1 MKTKV
6 NERQQGITIIALV
19 ITIIVLLILAG
30 VSIAMLTGDNG
41 ILKQSSDS
49 KIETAVGTVKEQ
61 IKSSQGEK
69 IIQEEKVTP
78 ETLLSEGKARR
89 TVQLGENDKYYM
101 YYALKENSLE
111 GMQGLGKGDLI
122 SLKDVFLIDDD
133 LNVKYIASNGK
144 EYGDQISKKILED
157 ETEIR
162 FSSKAF
168 SEYISKI
175 SGVAEEEMKFK
186 WMKNQTSLVIA
197 DPEVDSLQDLVFFPN
212 LTSLYIGNDYSGK
225 LAPNITTMDGIE
237 NCTNLVSLIIIQGP
251 NKNYEAMES
260 LKKLENFTKYG
271 GKDYENI
278 INSIKFCDNL
288 KNLEIR
294 AQKIENMK
302 NFSELTSLETINLSG
317 CSIEKIEG
325 LSNMKK
331 LRILHLDNNNI
342 SKIEGL
348 KGLDNLI
355 EIKLTSNK
363 ISKIEGLEEV
373 KKLQYLYLD
382 YNKISDIIPLSVN
395 NSLIYLNLI
404 GNPEIDGNRSNYT
417 GERSEALNKIGEILD
432 RGGSINLD
440 ADKLAL
446 FTNHKKINLNNNN
459 LMTLDNLDGITE
471 VTNLILSNNALTL
484 EDEKSQNILKSMTK
498 LQELNLNNNKI
509 TNIREINELKELKSL
524 YLMGKNNI
532 VDLSQIED
540 IISNLNALKVSTESL
555 KTIQNCDVSKIKILN
570 IQGSELTEIP
580 DLSKFTKLS
589 KVNLGTNP
597 SISNFNILSKL
608 TSLTNLLISNNNLHG
623 RMIDFSKLTNLSYLD
638 LSNNTLWSEDLEKLK
653 SLRNNTNLKINLSNN
668 SIIDATALLELN
680 SNTRIDLTGNVNLSQ
695 ESKDKLKE
703 RFGNNVS
710 F

>member
-41 ILKQSSDS
+41 ILKQASDS

-61 IKSSQGEK
+61 LKLLQGEK

-197 DPEVDSLQDLVFFPN
+197 DPEVDSLQDLAFFPN
-212 LTSLYIGNDYSGK
+212 LITLKIGNDHSGK
-225 LAPNITTMDGIE
+225 TAPNIVSLDGIE
-237 NCTNLVSLIIIQGP
+237 NCTKLTNITIIYGPDKDYKALSKLKNL
-251 NKNYEAMES
+251 KN
-260 LKKLENFTKYG
+260 FIKYG
-271 GKDYENI
+271 GRDYEEI
-278 INSIKFCDNL
+278 IRNLAVNNS
-288 KNLEIR
+288 
-294 AQKIENMK
+294 
-302 NFSELTSLETINLSG
+302 
-317 CSIEKIEG
+317 IEG
-325 LSNMKK
+325 LTISGQDMRSMDLIKK
-331 LRILHLDNNNI
+331 LINLKSLTLNNC
-342 SKIEGL
+342 
-348 KGLDNLI
+348 
-355 EIKLTSNK
+355 EIV
-363 ISKIEGLEEV
+363 KIEGLEKMKQLKSLSLET
-373 KKLQYLYLD
+373 
-382 YNKISDIIPLSVN
+382 NKIKVIEGLENLINLEKLDLYNNKIVDITPISVN
-395 NSLIYLNLI
+395 SSIKELNLLK
-404 GNPEIDGNRSNYT
+404 NPDIDGNRNNYT
-417 GERSEALNKIGEILD
+417 GERLEALNKIGEILD
-432 RGGSINLD
+432 RGGIIYIDIGQIKLFNNYKELD
-440 ADKLAL
+440 LSYQGL
-446 FTNHKKINLNNNN
+446 E
-459 LMTLDNLDGITE
+459 TLEPLEGITE
-471 VTNLILSNNALTL
+471 LKKLDLPGNRLTL
-484 EDEKSQNILKSMTK
+484 EDVKSQEILKNIK
-498 LQELNLNNNKI
+498 NLEILNLNNNKI
-509 TNIREINELKELKSL
+509 TNIKVINQLNNLKHLYLLGNNNIIELK
-524 YLMGKNNI
+524 
-532 VDLSQIED
+532 QIED
-540 IISNLNALKVSTESL
+540 IISNLDVLQVSTESL
-555 KTIQNCDVSKIKILN
+555 KTILNCDVNKITTLN
-570 IQGSELTEIP
+570 IMGSQLTEIP
-580 DLSKFTKLS
+580 DLSKLTKLS
-589 KVNLGTNP
+589 KLNIGTNP
-597 SISNFNILSKL
+597 NISNFDILSKAINL
-608 TSLTNLLISNNNLHG
+608 TYLSMSNNNLHG
-623 RMIDFSKLTNLSYLD
+623 RMIDFTKLINLVYLD
-638 LSNNTLWSEDLEKLK
+638 LSNNTLWSEELENLK
-653 SLRNNTNLKINLSNN
+653 VLKNNTNLTINLSNN

-680 SNTRIDLTGNVNLSQ
+680 PNTKINLTGNVNLSQ

>member
-41 ILKQSSDS
+41 ILNQANDS

-197 DPEVDSLQDLVFFPN
+197 DPEVDSLQDLAFFPN
-212 LTSLYIGNDYSGK
+212 LITLKIGNDHSGK
-225 LAPNITTMDGIE
+225 TAPNIVSLDGIE
-237 NCTNLVSLIIIQGP
+237 NCTKLTNITIIYGPDKDYKALSKLKNL
-251 NKNYEAMES
+251 KN
-260 LKKLENFTKYG
+260 FIKYG
-271 GKDYENI
+271 GRDYEEI
-278 INSIKFCDNL
+278 IRNLAVNNSIEELTISGQDMRSMDLIKKLINL
-288 KNLEIR
+288 KSLTLNNCEIV
-294 AQKIENMK
+294 
-302 NFSELTSLETINLSG
+302 
-317 CSIEKIEG
+317 
-325 LSNMKK
+325 
-331 LRILHLDNNNI
+331 
-342 SKIEGL
+342 
-348 KGLDNLI
+348 
-355 EIKLTSNK
+355 
-363 ISKIEGLEEV
+363 KIEGLEKMKQLKSLSLET
-373 KKLQYLYLD
+373 
-382 YNKISDIIPLSVN
+382 NKIKVIEGLENLINLEKLDLYNNKIVDITPISVN
-395 NSLIYLNLI
+395 SSIKELNLLK
-404 GNPEIDGNRSNYT
+404 NPDIDGNRNNYT
-417 GERSEALNKIGEILD
+417 GERLEALNKIGEILD
-432 RGGSINLD
+432 RGGIIYIDIGQIKLFNNYKELD
-440 ADKLAL
+440 LSYQGL
-446 FTNHKKINLNNNN
+446 E
-459 LMTLDNLDGITE
+459 TLEPLEGITE
-471 VTNLILSNNALTL
+471 LKKLDLPGNRLTL
-484 EDEKSQNILKSMTK
+484 EDVKSQEILKNIK
-498 LQELNLNNNKI
+498 NLEILNLNNNKI
-509 TNIREINELKELKSL
+509 TNIKVINQLNNLKHLYLLGNNNIIELK
-524 YLMGKNNI
+524 
-532 VDLSQIED
+532 QIED
-540 IISNLNALKVSTESL
+540 IISNLDVLQVSTESL
-555 KTIQNCDVSKIKILN
+555 KTILNCDVNKITTLN
-570 IQGSELTEIP
+570 IMGSQLTEIP
-580 DLSKFTKLS
+580 DLSKLTKLS
-589 KVNLGTNP
+589 KLNIGTNP
-597 SISNFNILSKL
+597 NISNFDILSKAINL
-608 TSLTNLLISNNNLHG
+608 TYLSMSNNNLHG
-623 RMIDFSKLTNLSYLD
+623 RMIDFTKLINLVYLD
-638 LSNNTLWSEDLEKLK
+638 LSNNTLWSEELENLK
-653 SLRNNTNLKINLSNN
+653 VLKNNTNLTINLSNN

-680 SNTRIDLTGNVNLSQ
+680 PNTKINLTGNVNLSQ

>member
-41 ILKQSSDS
+41 ILKQASDS

-61 IKSSQGEK
+61 LKLLQGEK

-197 DPEVDSLQDLVFFPN
+197 DPEVDSLQDLAFFPN
-212 LTSLYIGNDYSGK
+212 LITLKIGNDHSGK
-225 LAPNITTMDGIE
+225 TAPNIVSLDGIE
-237 NCTNLVSLIIIQGP
+237 NCTKLTNITIIYGPDKDYKALSKLKNL
-251 NKNYEAMES
+251 KN
-260 LKKLENFTKYG
+260 FIKYG
-271 GKDYENI
+271 GRDYEEI
-278 INSIKFCDNL
+278 IRNLAVNNS
-288 KNLEIR
+288 
-294 AQKIENMK
+294 
-302 NFSELTSLETINLSG
+302 
-317 CSIEKIEG
+317 IEG
-325 LSNMKK
+325 LTISGQDMRSMDLIKK
-331 LRILHLDNNNI
+331 LINLKSLTLNNC
-342 SKIEGL
+342 
-348 KGLDNLI
+348 
-355 EIKLTSNK
+355 EIV
-363 ISKIEGLEEV
+363 KIEGLEKMKQLKSLSLET
-373 KKLQYLYLD
+373 
-382 YNKISDIIPLSVN
+382 NKIKVIEGLENLINLEKLDLYNNKIVDITPISVN
-395 NSLIYLNLI
+395 SSIKELNLLK
-404 GNPEIDGNRSNYT
+404 NPDIDGNRNNYT
-417 GERSEALNKIGEILD
+417 GERLEALNKIGEILD
-432 RGGSINLD
+432 RGGIIYIDIGQIKLFNNYKELD
-440 ADKLAL
+440 LSYQGL
-446 FTNHKKINLNNNN
+446 E
-459 LMTLDNLDGITE
+459 TLEPLEGITE
-471 VTNLILSNNALTL
+471 LKKLDLPGNRLTL
-484 EDEKSQNILKSMTK
+484 EDVKSQEILKNIK
-498 LQELNLNNNKI
+498 NLEILNLNNNKI
-509 TNIREINELKELKSL
+509 TNIKVINQLNNLKHL
-524 YLMGKNNI
+524 YLLGNNNI
-532 VDLSQIED
+532 IELQQIED
-540 IISNLNALKVSTESL
+540 IISNLDVLQVSTESL
-555 KTIQNCDVSKIKILN
+555 KTILNCDVNKITTLN
-570 IQGSELTEIP
+570 IMGSQLTEIP
-580 DLSKFTKLS
+580 DLSKLTKLS
-589 KVNLGTNP
+589 KLNIGTNP
-597 SISNFNILSKL
+597 NISNFDILSKAINL
-608 TSLTNLLISNNNLHG
+608 TYLSMSNNNLHG
-623 RMIDFSKLTNLSYLD
+623 RMIDFTKLINLVYLD
-638 LSNNTLWSEDLEKLK
+638 LSNNTLWSEELENLK
-653 SLRNNTNLKINLSNN
+653 VLKNNTNLTINLSNN

-680 SNTRIDLTGNVNLSQ
+680 PNTKINLTGNVNLSQ